1 MLKWIAAL
9 LMLIDHVGMVFFG
22 EWGELRMIGRLAMPI
37 FAYSIANGFHKTH
50 SLKQYIGRMGVFA
63 VVSQIPFWMIMYATD
78 SMHFSLMRFNIG
90 FTFLAAL
97 ITLRLYQHIKNYT
110 RNRWICMLGI
120 VALLVLATVLRCDYG
135 AYAILLVLVFY
146 EFYILREN
154 RILTLCMWVLATGVL
169 FVMGRGGQFSLQL
182 FAVLAFPIIMGVKDR
197 PVKGF
202 KYFFYIFYPAHMV
215 ILSVIKWMQWY

>member
-9 LMLIDHVGMVFFG
+9 LMLIDHIGMVFFG
-22 EWGELRMIGRLAMPI
+22 DYLEFRIIGRLAMPI

-50 SLKQYIGRMGVFA
+50 SFKHYLRRMGVFA
-63 VVSQIPFWMIMYATD
+63 IVSQIPFWMVMYATD
-78 SMHFSLMRFNIG
+78 SMHFTLMRFNIG

-97 ITLRLYQHIKNYT
+97 ITLRLYQHIKNNT
-110 RNRWICMLGI
+110 KNRFICIMGI
-120 VALLVLATVLRCDYG
+120 MTLLILTTILRCDYG

-146 EFYILREN
+146 EFYILRDSSMM
-154 RILTLCMWVLATGVL
+154 TLFMWILATGAL
-169 FVMGRGGQFSLQL
+169 FVMGRGSQFSLQL
-182 FAVLAFPIIMGVKDR
+182 LALLAFPIIIGVKDR
-197 PVKGF
+197 PIKGF